1 MTGNIGADRSGIGW
15 RGRRKSMLIRATL
28 AQNIGTGCAFA
39 GLGLSVLALQQ
50 RYDASLGSAALG
62 LSITVLSMMGL
73 GPLIAGLIARF
84 GIRSVMSAGVLIS
97 SAGYVALAYA
107 PSLPLALMACALL
120 IGPGGALFAVLPPA
134 ILASGWYPEARG
146 KAMGIVYL
154 PILATILP
162 LLGVTI
168 IQRYGL
174 PSFYLTLA
182 TTHLLLLPLMLGVVE
197 ASTEPAHSQD
207 LTEDN
212 ASGATQGIFHDRI
225 FWLIALG
232 NGILNGAAIVGSA
245 HMLPIVTGYGASMQ
259 TGAALLTVS
268 NGMSILG
275 SLIAGYACDR
285 IGAAKTL
292 GLVALGFALAWSL
305 IAITGWLPVLAVSA
319 ILIGTCG
326 AAVFPPVSALTV
338 QVFGMKALPKV
349 LGLLSMFALPFTFSM
364 APAAGQLHDM
374 FGGYR
379 PVFIGM
385 ILVCVTAAAAY
396 IWINWQLARRGKGA
410 PTMPHADPLPS
421 GPV

>member
-1 MTGNIGADRSGIGW
+1 MTGNIGADRSGIGT
-15 RGRRKSMLIRATL
+15 RGRRKGMLIRATL
-28 AQNIGTGCAFA
+28 AQNIGTGCAFG

-62 LSITVLSMMGL
+62 LSITVLSLMGL
-73 GPLIAGLIARF
+73 GPLIAKLIARF

-120 IGPGGALFAVLPPA
+120 VGPGGALFAVLPPA

-182 TTHLLLLPLMLGVVE
+182 AAHLLLFPLMLGVVE
-197 ASTEPAHSQD
+197 ASAEPAHAQNS
-207 LTEDN
+207 TEE
-212 ASGATQGIFHDRI
+212 ATGATQEIFKNRI

-292 GLVALGFALAWSL
+292 GLVGLGFALAWSL
-305 IAITGWLPVLAVSA
+305 IAITSWLPVLAVSA

-338 QVFGMKALPKV
+338 QVFGMEALPKV
-349 LGLLSMFALPFTFSM
+349 LGLLSMFALPFTFAM
-364 APAAGQLHDM
+364 APAAGQLHDI

-379 PVFIGM
+379 PVFVGM
-385 ILVCVTAAAAY
+385 ILVCLTAAAAY
-396 IWINWQLARRGKGA
+396 IWIHWQLARRIRTA
-410 PTMPHADPLPS
+410 PAMPCATSVSS
-421 GPV
+421 GSV